1 VRAERAARAELL
13 ERERERVINEA
24 ATSIQAMVRGR
35 SERQAFLESRHA
47 ANVVQMWVRGRL
59 QRRWYLALI
68 GQISAVVRL
77 QSLARGV
84 AGRRRADAAR
94 E

>member
-1 VRAERAARAELL
+1 LSQ
-13 ERERERVINEA
+13 A
-24 ATSIQAMVRGR
+24 ATSIQAIVRGR
-35 SERQAFLESRHA
+35 SERRAFLASRRA
-47 ANVVQMWVRGRL
+47 ANVVQMWVRGCL

-68 GQISAVVRL
+68 GQVSAAVRL

-94 E
+94 EVRQMQVGLLSLLARA